1 MNSVDRTDTMRRA
14 RILRWASLSAALAAC
29 AATLAAVS
37 LTGWSLFQP
46 DTRYMVAIGRWIVE
60 NGELP
65 TSDPLTLH
73 EGLAYICQ
81 QWPLCIAAAASF
93 DACGE
98 AGIKCIGVDEWQG
111 DVDPCVFWSALKDI
125 DGAIYKTGKDF
136 LAGNFTAGRVEFGI
150 KTDSRVYDQRD
161 FDKLPAELQT
171 EVSQLVEDIKTGK
184 VDVFSK

>member
-1 MNSVDRTDTMRRA
+1 MDV
-14 RILRWASLSAALAAC
+14 IFQSANQSGMG
-29 AATLAAVS
+29 V
-37 LTGWSLFQP
+37 
-46 DTRYMVAIGRWIVE
+46 IK
-60 NGELP
+60 
-65 TSDPLTLH
+65 
-73 EGLAYICQ
+73 
-81 QWPLCIAAAASF
+81 
-93 DACGE
+93 ACGE

>member
-1 MNSVDRTDTMRRA
+1 ME
-14 RILRWASLSAALAAC
+14 SAF
-29 AATLAAVS
+29 
-37 LTGWSLFQP
+37 TGDP
-46 DTRYMVAIGRWIVE
+46 
-60 NGELP
+60 
-65 TSDPLTLH
+65 SDPVKGQETAKIIIDR
-73 EGLAYICQ
+73 GVDVIFQSANQSGMGVIK
-81 QWPLCIAAAASF
+81 
-93 DACGE
+93 ACGE